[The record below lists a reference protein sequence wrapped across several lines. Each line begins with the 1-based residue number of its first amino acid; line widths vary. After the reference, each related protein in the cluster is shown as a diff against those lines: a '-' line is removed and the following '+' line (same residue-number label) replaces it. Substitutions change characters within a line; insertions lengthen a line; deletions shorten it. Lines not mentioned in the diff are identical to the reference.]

1 MVEEEPWEISDRSF
15 QAYGK
20 TLENEM
26 AFKYLG
32 RVMTAE
38 YDDWPEVAGNLQN
51 LRKSWGR
58 ISRILSQEGAD
69 TKVLG
74 QLFKAVL
81 QVMFI
86 FRVETWVPNP
96 LMVRSL
102 GIFQSRVA
110 RRLTGR
116 HLWRQGDGS
125 WDYPTMAA
133 AIAEAVF
140 EEIGV

>member
-1 MVEEEPWEISDRSF
+1 M
-15 QAYGK
+15 
-20 TLENEM
+20 
-26 AFKYLG
+26 
-32 RVMTAE
+32 
-38 YDDWPEVAGNLQN
+38 
-51 LRKSWGR
+51 
-58 ISRILSQEGAD
+58 SQEGAD

-96 LMVRSL
+96 LMERSL

-140 EEIGV
+140 EEIGVYVTRRKNTVEKYIATRPILDLYERSVRRPGAWVFWRWWE